1 MGMQLVIH
9 GCGEDELTEA
19 LAGHGVACEI
29 FSMPN
34 GSVGI
39 SIPTRVVEAIG
50 EPLMERIIGS
60 FTYTD
65 MWSGHIHQKIMDS

>member
-9 GCGEDELTEA
+9 GCSEGELSEL
-19 LAGHGVACEI
+19 LAGHGVTCEI
-29 FSMPN
+29 FLMPN

-50 EPLMERIIGS
+50 QPLMDRILGS

-65 MWSGHIHQKIMDS
+65 LWSGHVHQKIRDR